1 MKSIKNLVFLGMMGS
16 GKTTVG
22 SMVSKKLKVNF
33 YDIDQEIEK
42 KQKNSISEI
51 FKKKG
56 EKFFRQLEEKV
67 TFENLQ
73 KENSIISLG
82 GGAFTNKKIQNE
94 ILTKHISIWLNW
106 DSEILIRRIQ
116 NNKKRPWA
124 YKSTTEELKN
134 LIKSRSKIYSRA
146 LYKINCDNL
155 TKSEIVDKV
164 TKFYETNSIKS

>member
-1 MKSIKNLVFLGMMGS
+1 MMGS

-42 KQKNSISEI
+42 KTKNSISEI

-82 GGAFTNKKIQNE
+82 GGAFTNKKIQ
-94 ILTKHISIWLNW
+94 
-106 DSEILIRRIQ
+106 
-116 NNKKRPWA
+116 
-124 YKSTTEELKN
+124 
-134 LIKSRSKIYSRA
+134 
-146 LYKINCDNL
+146 
-155 TKSEIVDKV
+155 
-164 TKFYETNSIKS
+164 